1 MLPAI
6 VLSAFVAITPAV
18 IAPPFPRVRPM
29 SDDARALV
37 DEAAQRSP
45 TIARLLR
52 IIDQSDAVVYV
63 ELKFEIRGEGATTLF
78 AVSQYCRFI
87 RVSIAKTVTG
97 YRRIEMLGHELQHAV
112 EIIQASDVRDS
123 AGMRR
128 LFGKIGWLL
137 GDLTFESN
145 GAIDTERQVGREL
158 RVTALRR

>member
-6 VLSAFVAITPAV
+6 LLSAFVAIAPSV

-29 SDDARALV
+29 SEDAQALV
-37 DEAAQRSP
+37 EDAARRSP

-63 ELKFEIRGEGATTLF
+63 DLRFEVRGEGATTLF
-78 AVSQYCRFI
+78 AVSPYCRFI
-87 RVSIAKTVTG
+87 RVTIAKTVTG

-112 EIIQASDVRDS
+112 EIIQAPDVRDS

-128 LFGKIGWLL
+128 LFGKIGWML
-137 GDLTFESN
+137 GDLTFESD
-145 GAIDTERQVGREL
+145 GAITTEREVRREL
-158 RVTALRR
+158 RTPALKR

>member
-6 VLSAFVAITPAV
+6 MLSVLVAIAPAV
-18 IAPPFPRVRPM
+18 IAPKFPRVRPM
-29 SDDARALV
+29 SDDARVLV
-37 DEAAQRSP
+37 EEAARRSP

-63 ELKFEIRGEGATTLF
+63 EMQFEMRGEGTTTLF

-87 RVSIAKTVTG
+87 RVTIAKTVTG

-112 EIIQASDVRDS
+112 EIIQAPDVRDS

-145 GAIDTERQVGREL
+145 GAIDIERQVRREL
-158 RVTALRR
+158 RVTALKR

>member
-6 VLSAFVAITPAV
+6 LLSAFVAIAPASIV
-18 IAPPFPRVRPM
+18 PPFPRVRPM

-37 DEAAQRSP
+37 DNAARRSP

-52 IIDQSDAVVYV
+52 IIDQSDAVVYID
-63 ELKFEIRGEGATTLF
+63 LQFETRGEGATTLF
-78 AVSQYCRFI
+78 AVSNYCRFI
-87 RVSIAKTVTG
+87 RVTIAKTLTG

-112 EIIQASDVRDS
+112 EIVQAPDVRDS

-137 GDLTFESN
+137 GDLSFESD
-145 GAIDTERQVGREL
+145 GAISAERQVRREL
-158 RVTALRR
+158 RVSALKR

>member
-6 VLSAFVAITPAV
+6 VLSVFVAIAPAV

-29 SDDARALV
+29 SEDARALV
-37 DEAAQRSP
+37 DDAARRSP

-52 IIDQSDAVVYV
+52 IIDRSDAVVYIDLRFDV
-63 ELKFEIRGEGATTLF
+63 RGEGVTTLF
-78 AVSQYCRFI
+78 AASPYCRFI
-87 RVSIAKTVTG
+87 RVTIAKPVTG

-112 EIIQASDVRDS
+112 EIIQAPGVRDS

-128 LFGKIGWLL
+128 LFNKIGWLL

-145 GAIDTERQVGREL
+145 AAIDTEREVRREL
-158 RVTALRR
+158 RTPALKR

>member
-6 VLSAFVAITPAV
+6 LLSAFVAIAPPV

-29 SDDARALV
+29 SEDARALV
-37 DEAAQRSP
+37 EEAARRSP

-63 ELKFEIRGEGATTLF
+63 DLRFEVRGEGATTLF
-78 AVSQYCRFI
+78 AVSSYCRFI
-87 RVSIAKTVTG
+87 RVTIAKTVTG

-112 EIIQASDVRDS
+112 EIIQAPDVRDS

-128 LFGKIGWLL
+128 LFAKIGWML
-137 GDLTFESN
+137 GDLTFESD
-145 GAIDTERQVGREL
+145 GAIDTEREVRREL
-158 RVTALRR
+158 RTPALKR

>member
-6 VLSAFVAITPAV
+6 VLSAFVAIAPASIV
-18 IAPPFPRVRPM
+18 PPFPRVRPM
-29 SDDARALV
+29 SADARALV
-37 DEAAQRSP
+37 DEAARRSP

-52 IIDQSDAVVYV
+52 IIEQSDAVVYID
-63 ELKFEIRGEGATTLF
+63 LQFEMRGEGATTLF

-87 RVSIAKTVTG
+87 RVTIAKTVTG
-97 YRRIEMLGHELQHAV
+97 HRRIEMLGHELRHAV
-112 EIIQASDVRDS
+112 EIIEAPEVRDS

-145 GAIDTERQVGREL
+145 GAIDTERQVRREL
-158 RVTALRR
+158 RVPALKR